1 MVYSKQNDNIDEVW
15 NVKDRKD
22 GDGTWEG
29 RGGNLLART
38 LNEESKSMSS
48 ESITQLSKNKKTC
61 KMKKKE

>member
-1 MVYSKQNDNIDEVW
+1 ME
-15 NVKDRKD
+15 
-22 GDGTWEG
+22 TEHG